1 MFDND
6 FVYHQ
11 KGGKI
16 TSLGYTINNM
26 LLEKGLPAFAQS
38 GGGRGGSD
46 LIIPAGLL
54 LLQQTIQK
62 QTDLE
67 DLKVEKLEDVD
78 VIDNSLYDKLLQ
90 LVSVK
95 KPKQQRRTKRQTKRQ
110 IKKRKNKTRRR

>member
-1 MFDND
+1 MFEND

-11 KGGKI
+11 KDGKI
-16 TSLGYTINNM
+16 KSLGYTINNI
-26 LLEKGLPAFAQS
+26 LLEEGLPAFAQS
-38 GGGRGGSD
+38 GGGLPGGSD

-62 QTDLE
+62 PTDLK

-95 KPKQQRRTKRQTKRQ
+95 KPKQKPKRQTKRR
-110 IKKRKNKTRRR
+110 IKKRKNKSRRR

>member
-1 MFDND
+1 MFEND

-38 GGGRGGSD
+38 GGGLPGGSD

-62 QTDLE
+62 STDLE

-95 KPKQQRRTKRQTKRQ
+95 KTKRRRQTKRHV
-110 IKKRKNKTRRR
+110 KKRKNKTRRR